1 MRHKNESTSQQ
12 CIPGSLVRR
21 CSERGFT
28 LIELLIVVA
37 IILVIAA
44 IAIPN
49 FLRSRMA
56 ANQAAAVE
64 SVRTITTAS
73 VVYQSTWANGYPPS
87 LAALGGPST
96 GTASCDQSILMDE
109 IITTSPNTKSGYVFA
124 YTGEEGTISDMPA
137 DCSSPGFNGYLV
149 STTPETVGKTGNNSY
164 CSFTPGVIHF
174 DISGSP
180 ITSEDGCDA
189 LPTL

>member
-1 MRHKNESTSQQ
+1 MRDQNKSDSRQGTAHLLS
-12 CIPGSLVRR
+12 RR
-21 CSERGFT
+21 SGELGFT

-37 IILVIAA
+37 IILIIAA

-87 LAALGGPST
+87 LAALGGPT
-96 GTASCDQSILMDE
+96 TATASCDQSILMDE
-109 IITTSPNTKSGYVFA
+109 IITTAPNTKSGYVFA
-124 YTGEEGTISDMPA
+124 YTGQEGTISDMPA
-137 DCSSPGFNGYLV
+137 NCTSPGFNGYLV
-149 STTPETVGKTGNNSY
+149 STTPQTVGKTGNNSY

-174 DISGSP
+174 DLSGSP
-180 ITSEDGCDA
+180 ITSEAACDA